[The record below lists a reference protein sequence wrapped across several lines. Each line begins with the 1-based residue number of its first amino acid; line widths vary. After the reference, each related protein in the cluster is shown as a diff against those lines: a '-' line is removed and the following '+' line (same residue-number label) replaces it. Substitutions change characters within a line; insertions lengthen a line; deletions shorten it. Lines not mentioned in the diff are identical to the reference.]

1 MESKK
6 EKQIITT
13 YWHYTFQKII
23 GCQLSYGVGT
33 QISQKEEFDF
43 SDYYKKHQGFIL
55 LSVNKISEEQ
65 CKELNEIIN
74 KKRDNNGKH

>member
-23 GCQLSYGVGT
+23 RCQLSYGFGT

-43 SDYYKKHQGFIL
+43 AAYYKKHQGFIL

-65 CKELNEIIN
+65 YKELNEVIN
-74 KKRDNNGKH
+74 KKRDDNRKY